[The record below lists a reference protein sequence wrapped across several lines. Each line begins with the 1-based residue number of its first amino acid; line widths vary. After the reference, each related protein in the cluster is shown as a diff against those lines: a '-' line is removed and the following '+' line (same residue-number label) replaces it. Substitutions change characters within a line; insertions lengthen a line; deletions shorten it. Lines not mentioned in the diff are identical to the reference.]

1 MRENEASIRG
11 RVVRDLIAHT
21 TNDLLIGKKI
31 KNGELRKQIGT
42 AEPPWKCPECFTMQ
56 TIEMEHFTMEL
67 LESKENANRDKII
80 AAARRRICRG
90 DAQCIP
96 HVCRIV
102 Q

>member
-42 AEPPWKCPECFTMQ
+42 AEPPWKCPECG
-56 TIEMEHFTMEL
+56 H
-67 LESKENANRDKII
+67 ADDRD
-80 AAARRRICRG
+80 G
-90 DAQCIP
+90 TFY
-96 HVCRIV
+96 HGSF
-102 Q
+102 

>member
-67 LESKENANRDKII
+67 LGGDGARHF
-80 AAARRRICRG
+80 AAARRWICRG
-90 DAQCIP
+90 NA
-96 HVCRIV
+96 
-102 Q
+102 